1 MISFVIQH
9 SWQYFIYYR
18 CQNVNRK
25 SRNDEIQ
32 PRKKPKFD
40 DKLPAHVCPPIHAED
55 EVSFGRHLEVLNT
68 ERQKPKPRLEVLK
81 DMMRRTFPNQSQYTT
96 NTVRIFSRVSTPEE
110 DLVCKLHA
118 FISQKTYQLTC
129 ILFLYM
135 YSLARTLH
143 KSARKMQ
150 FEIVLKKSFHSG
162 HMQSSNIVRRLK

>member
-81 DMMRRTFPNQSQYTT
+81 DMMRRTFPNRWDLYI
-96 NTVRIFSRVSTPEE
+96 NHSTPP
-110 DLVCKLHA
+110 
-118 FISQKTYQLTC
+118 T
-129 ILFLYM
+129 LFEY
-135 YSLARTLH
+135 LAEYPL
-143 KSARKMQ
+143 
-150 FEIVLKKSFHSG
+150 LKKTLYVSYMHS
-162 HMQSSNIVRRLK
+162 